1 MKWVVV
7 GGGMLLGCGSD
18 VVIGGEGG
26 EFGGADA
33 IRDRQRSQGSGDG
46 SGNGSSGQAPPCIR
60 CGDGDCGWCAHEGG
74 DVAYR
79 CATDVSPRS
88 DMTCEATGNLFVDPS
103 SGAHYVCWRCFD

>member
-1 MKWVVV
+1 MLVL

-18 VVIGGEGG
+18 VVIGDEVGL
-26 EFGGADA
+26 GGADA
-33 IRDRQRSQGSGDG
+33 TRGRQRSTASGDG
-46 SGNGSSGQAPPCIR
+46 SDTGSSGQPPPCVR

-88 DMTCEATGNLFVDPS
+88 DMACESTGNLFVDPD
-103 SGAHYVCWRCFD
+103 SGAHYVCWRCYD